1 MRGLG
6 ILKPIVHI
14 VFVSYYVVSP
24 PIEYLF
30 GYVWK
35 YEVPGL
41 YVGQFMGE
49 VYHSLAMM
57 YYIYYKNDWE
67 SIVAESH
74 ARMEKEKR
82 DLEGKKESSSEMQ
95 VIINP

>member
-6 ILKPIVHI
+6 ILQPLVHI
-14 VFVSYYVVSP
+14 VLVSYYVVSP

-30 GYVWK
+30 GYLWK
-35 YEVPGL
+35 YEVIGL

-49 VYHSLAMM
+49 VYHCIVM
-57 YYIYYKNDWE
+57 IYYCYRKHDDWAQ
-67 SIVAESH
+67 IVAESH

-82 DLEGKKESSSEMQ
+82 DLKGSQMESSSEM
-95 VIINP
+95 